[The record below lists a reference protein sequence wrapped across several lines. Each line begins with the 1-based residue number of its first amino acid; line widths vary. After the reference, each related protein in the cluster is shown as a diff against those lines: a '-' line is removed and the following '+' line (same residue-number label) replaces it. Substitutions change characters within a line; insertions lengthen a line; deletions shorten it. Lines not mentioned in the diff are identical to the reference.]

1 MEDKTTITKEELKKR
16 KKAKREKKRQLQ
28 KKVDRLILEK
38 AEIKRVGEK
47 LTKKEI
53 CNIYGFNYTFYMNII
68 GGRNLPS
75 QKMVKLL
82 QKYLDTPT
90 EEVYKMVFKSRYAET
105 SFNNTLEIDLDE
117 FDKNIEIN
125 KSNNNII
132 INEDEINVLRNSIIE
147 QQLNRKDTDETET
160 E

>member
-1 MEDKTTITKEELKKR
+1 MEDKTIITKEELKNR
-16 KKAKREKKRQLQ
+16 KKTERKKKKQLQ
-28 KKVDRLILEK
+28 KNVDRLIVKK

-53 CNIYGFNYTFYMNII
+53 CNIYGFNYTFYMNIV

-82 QKYLDTPT
+82 QEYLDTPT
-90 EEVYKMVFKSRYAET
+90 EEVYKMVFKSRNTET

-132 INEDEINVLRNSIIE
+132 ISEDEINVLRNSIIE
-147 QQLNRKDTDETET
+147 QQLNRKDTDEIET